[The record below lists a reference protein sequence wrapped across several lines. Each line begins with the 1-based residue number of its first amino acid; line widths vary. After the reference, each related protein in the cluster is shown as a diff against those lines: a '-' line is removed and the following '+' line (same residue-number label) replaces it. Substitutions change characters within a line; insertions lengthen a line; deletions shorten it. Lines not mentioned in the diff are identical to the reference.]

1 MMWDSV
7 VLGLGGVG
15 SFALRALSKESKN
28 VLGIERFALGHA
40 KGSSHGQSRIY
51 RKAYFE
57 NPKYVPWIEYS
68 LKEFRQLEKE
78 TGGGDDGNQAMMKEC
93 GMLLV
98 QQAHGQYL
106 EACSNCAREHNVVTE
121 TMGVGELRER
131 FPQLAYQDDMG
142 GVLEPQAGLLRPERI
157 MRAALGQAQDHGAT
171 IWENSIVKSLKEIQ
185 GDGAGSSSYVELIV
199 QRPGGEEEQV
209 LARSALV
216 AAGAWASELIPSYAS
231 HLQVIRQIQTF
242 IDVSSLHEQQEQQ
255 MYDASNMPAFV
266 LVTPEWPMP
275 LYGIPVDRECDDPM
289 YKNCIKVGV
298 HGVEDVVNP
307 NQNPST
313 VSPSEIQEMMKA
325 IKNGINPDVCGLPF
339 TYTSPCLYTMT
350 KDTDFMIG
358 APKGYQK
365 VCVVA
370 GLSGHGFKMIPALGQ
385 MLADF
390 ALEKS
395 LDPWKPDFCSPSR
408 FGV

>member
-1 MMWDSV
+1 MWDSV

-28 VLGIERFALGHA
+28 VLGIERFTRGHA

-78 TGGGDDGNQAMMKEC
+78 TDKAIMKEC
-93 GMLLV
+93 GMLLI
-98 QQAHGQYL
+98 QEDNGKYL
-106 EACSNCAREHNVVTE
+106 EVCKASAREHNVVTE
-121 TMGVGELRER
+121 TMRVGELRER
-131 FPQLAYQDDMG
+131 FPQFRYTADMVG
-142 GVLEPQAGLLRPERI
+142 ILEPGGGLLRPERT
-157 MRAALGQAQDHGAT
+157 MRAALEQAEDHGA
-171 IWENSIVKSLKEIQ
+171 IVWENSIVKSLKEIQ
-185 GDGAGSSSYVELIV
+185 DGSACFVELIV

-216 AAGAWASELIPSYAS
+216 AAGAWASELIPSYAP
-231 HLQVIRQIQTF
+231 HLKVIRQIQTW
-242 IDVSSLHEQQEQQ
+242 IDVSSLDDSEI
-255 MYDASNMPAFV
+255 YDAGNMPAFV
-266 LVTPEWPMP
+266 LVTPEWPLP
-275 LYGIPVDRECDDPM
+275 LYGIPVDGECDGPM
-289 YKNCIKVGV
+289 YKSCIKVGI
-298 HGVEDVVNP
+298 HGVDSVVNP
-307 NQNPST
+307 NQNPSI
-313 VSPSEIQEMMKA
+313 VSPSEIEEMMEAMKT
-325 IKNGINPDVCGLPF
+325 GMNPEACALPF
-339 TYTSPCLYTMT
+339 TDMAPCMYTMT
-350 KDTDFMIG
+350 KDEDFMIG

-370 GLSGHGFKMIPALGQ
+370 GLSGHGFKMVPALGQ

-395 LDPWKPDFCSPSR
+395 LDPWKTGFCSPSR

>member
-1 MMWDSV
+1 MWDSV

-15 SFALRALSKESKN
+15 SFALRALSRESKN
-28 VLGIERFALGHA
+28 VLGIERFARGHA

-57 NPKYVPWIEYS
+57 NPEYVPWIEYS

-78 TGGGDDGNQAMMKEC
+78 TDKAIMKEC

-98 QQAHGQYL
+98 QEEDNGKYL
-106 EACSNCAREHNVVTE
+106 EVCRTSAREHNVVTE
-121 TMGVGELRER
+121 TMRVGELRER
-131 FPQLAYQDDMG
+131 FPQFRYTEDMVG
-142 GVLEPQAGLLRPERI
+142 ILEPGGGLLRPERT
-157 MRAALGQAQDHGAT
+157 MRAALEQAEDHGAT
-171 IWENSIVKSLKEIQ
+171 VWENSIVKSLKEIQ
-185 GDGAGSSSYVELIV
+185 DGSDCIIELIV

-216 AAGAWASELIPSYAS
+216 AAGAWASELIPSYAP
-231 HLQVIRQIQTF
+231 HLKVIRQIQTW
-242 IDVSSLHEQQEQQ
+242 IDVSSLDDSEI
-255 MYDASNMPAFV
+255 YDAGNMPAFV
-266 LVTPEWPMP
+266 LVTPEWPLP
-275 LYGIPVDRECDDPM
+275 LYGIPVDGECDGPM
-289 YKNCIKVGV
+289 YKNCIKFGV

-307 NQNPST
+307 NQNPSII
-313 VSPSEIQEMMKA
+313 SPSEIEEMMKA
-325 IKNGINPDVCGLPF
+325 MKTGMDPKVCALSF
-339 TYTSPCLYTMT
+339 TDKSPCMYTMT
-350 KDTDFMIG
+350 KDGDFMIG
-358 APKGYQK
+358 APKGYKK

-370 GLSGHGFKMIPALGQ
+370 GLSGHGFKMVPALGQ

-395 LDPWKPDFCSPSR
+395 LDPWKADFCSPSR